1 MITRTPRTLAKD
13 VRGIAAVEMALMSAF
28 ILLPML
34 GGFVGITQAMELQS
48 RLDRGVHAALMS
60 AWGQPT
66 LTGTTLS
73 TAMTT
78 AVTDGFGSGTAP
90 TTTATAAWYC
100 ISPTGTR
107 AGATSVASATTCTA
121 PQVLGK
127 WVTIASTVGFTPIIN
142 VDIGGWNQ
150 AGHGGV
156 VTLAATAT
164 VRVQ

>member
-1 MITRTPRTLAKD
+1 MTPRLQTLASD

-34 GGFVGITQAMELQS
+34 GGFVGITEALELQS
-48 RLDRGVHAALMS
+48 RLDRGIHAAIMS
-60 AWGQPT
+60 AWGQPS
-66 LTGTTLS
+66 LVGTALS

-78 AVTDGFGSGTAP
+78 AVTDGFGTGTAP
-90 TTTATAAWYC
+90 AVTGTATWYC
-100 ISPTGTR
+100 VSPTSSR
-107 AGATSVASATTCTA
+107 SGAASVPSGTTCTA
-121 PQVLGK
+121 PQILGK
-127 WVTIASTVGFTPIIN
+127 WITVSATIGFTPVIN

-156 VTLAATAT
+156 VTLAATST